1 MEQLLTLLKSTPTIS
16 SPIVVDLIKR
26 ATANPKIFGY
36 AELYHELTSA
46 LHVGGGVEL
55 SPAATQWVEY
65 LRMFTYGSW
74 ADYKAHISDSID
86 ESLPT
91 LAEPQ
96 VRKLKQ
102 LTLLKLCATS
112 NAESIP
118 YVELSRALELGS
130 ASDGGVDE
138 LEQLVIETIYSGKLT
153 AKLDTKNQAL
163 EVFQVT
169 AGSDVDEK
177 RLDEIIAVL
186 DQWDEHTRALLEQVE
201 ASIDVNRQVKS
212 QREAELTE
220 ALKTST

>member
-91 LAEPQ
+91 
-96 VRKLKQ
+96 RKLKQ

-118 YVELSRALELGS
+118 YVELSQALELGS

-186 DQWDEHTRALLEQVE
+186 DQWDEHTCALLEQVE

-220 ALKTST
+220 ALKTSA